1 MTRAQTADPAARRDP
16 VLTIAGLRIAF
27 PGSDPTGPP
36 QEVVH
41 GVDLELA
48 PGRVLGLVGESGSGK
63 SVTAMSVLG
72 LLPAGARVTGSIR
85 LAGEELIGAPID
97 RLRKARGGR
106 VGTVFQEPMSALN
119 PVFRIGDQIGEAIR
133 EHQPEVGR
141 QQARRRVL
149 DLLATVEVTDP
160 VRIAD
165 SYPHEASGGQLQRA
179 MIAMAIS
186 NDPVALIADEPT
198 TALDVTVQAQILALL
213 RDLKDRLGTAVL
225 LITHDMG
232 VVADVAD
239 DVAVM
244 KDGRIVESAPA
255 IQLYRH
261 PRADYTRR
269 LLAAVPQLE
278 SLVISRD
285 PARPAADT
293 AATTAVARIGAP
305 VGGSTDG
312 SDRGSADAPAA
323 ELDGVDIVYHGR
335 GLGSGLRAARDVT
348 LTIGRGETVGLVG
361 ESGSGKSTIGRALA
375 GLITPA
381 AGSVRIDG
389 IDISRLHGRK
399 LRRLRTRIGM
409 VFQDPASSLNPRHTI
424 GRSIGEPLRLHSDL
438 DPDRRRQEVDR
449 LLDAV
454 RLGPGLAGRYPH
466 ELSGGQRQ
474 RVAIARALSMR
485 PSLLIADEPTSALD
499 VSVQDQILQL
509 IVELRAE
516 LGFACLFISHD
527 LAVVGEITSR
537 VAVMRRGVIVESGPS
552 RRVLHSPREPY
563 TQRLLAAV
571 PVPDPQ
577 RQAERR
583 RQWLELQQLPAG

>member
-1 MTRAQTADPAARRDP
+1 MTPAGTGRREP
-16 VLTIAGLRIAF
+16 VLSVDGLRIAF
-27 PGSDPTGPP
+27 AGPDRDSRP
-36 QEVVH
+36 HEVVH
-41 GVDLELA
+41 GVGLDLI

-72 LLPAGARVTGSIR
+72 LLPEAARVTGSVR
-85 LAGEELIGAPID
+85 LAGDELIGAPVG
-97 RLRKARGGR
+97 RLRRARGGQ
-106 VGTVFQEPMSALN
+106 VGMIFQEPMSALN
-119 PVFRIGDQIGEAIR
+119 PVFRIGDQIAEMIR
-133 EHQPEVGR
+133 EHQPDISR
-141 QQARRRVL
+141 AAAYQRVL
-149 DLLATVEVTDP
+149 ELLALVEVPDP
-160 VRIAD
+160 RRIAG

-186 NDPVALIADEPT
+186 NDPLTLIADEPT
-198 TALDVTVQAQILALL
+198 TALDVTVQAQILALI

-239 DVAVM
+239 DVSVM
-244 KDGRIVESAPA
+244 KDGLIVESAQA
-255 IQLYRH
+255 AELYRS

-269 LLAAVPQLE
+269 LLAAVPRLE
-278 SLVISRD
+278 SLVISAEAEPQPPVPGSVRL
-285 PARPAADT
+285 ADQ
-293 AATTAVARIGAP
+293 
-305 VGGSTDG
+305 
-312 SDRGSADAPAA
+312 PAA

-335 GLGSGLRAARDVT
+335 GAGVRAADGVS
-348 LTIGRGETVGLVG
+348 LIIGRGETVGLVG

-389 IDISRLHGRK
+389 QDINRLRGRA

-409 VFQDPASSLNPRHTI
+409 VFQDPASSLNPRHTVA
-424 GRSIGEPLRLHSDL
+424 RSVGELLRLHSEL
-438 DPDRRRQEVDR
+438 DPGRRRREVDR

-454 RLGPGLAGRYPH
+454 QLGPGLAGRYPH

-499 VSVQDQILQL
+499 VSVQDQILRL
-509 IVELRAE
+509 IGELRAE

-527 LAVVGEITSR
+527 LAVVGELTSR
-537 VAVMRRGVIVESGPS
+537 VAVMRDGMIVETGPS
-552 RRVLHSPREPY
+552 RKVLQQPSDAY

-571 PVPDPQ
+571 PVPDPEQ
-577 RQAERR
+577 QAERR
-583 RQWLELQQLPAG
+583 RQWLELQAVPVA